1 MDVGDILLEFRRT
14 GGRAGNDEH
23 LVVGHDGQ
31 ATLRTPDSTQRLEL
45 GPATVEQLGQQ
56 LAAAGFTELPEDLR
70 NLPEEDEPQPDVVE
84 YAITAD
90 GHTVRALGSA
100 LPAQLVPLVEALN
113 VVLLRDTS
121 RP

>member
-1 MDVGDILLEFRRT
+1 LQLPCP
-14 GGRAGNDEH
+14 
-23 LVVGHDGQ
+23 
-31 ATLRTPDSTQRLEL
+31 LR
-45 GPATVEQLGQQ
+45 GPPGADASHHG
-56 LAAAGFTELPEDLR
+56 
-70 NLPEEDEPQPDVVE
+70 EEDEPQPDVVE